1 MKAKFVLF
9 SLFIIFQLFSYAQQ
23 GFVFELEDKAG
34 ESLDAIAVVETN
46 EGDYL
51 LVNRVRQFGYSF
63 PKETRITK
71 ISSEGVLLDEISLNV
86 HDTIVILTD
95 LIPHPDIEDRYIGLG
110 IVGLENGESDRL
122 VVMQLNAVL
131 EINDFHTILI
141 PDIVRLGMF
150 TKFIVHSEDD
160 IVVASNYNPNN
171 SVISQPLFYAR
182 ITAQG
187 ELKELVLD
195 TYNPSLIGDFFLL
208 EDGINKKYGI
218 MRLGKAP
225 DGGDLLSVYEL
236 DAELNSRFMTYMPNV
251 YKEENGSYYSLHFGS
266 FNQTVR
272 PYLDEKFLTAVVV
285 YESWGAPSS
294 IDDRSPILF
303 RTGKDFVYDENES
316 IIFASKNDTIEYP
329 TYFSAFDFIDP
340 NHIFYSFHSNMNPGV
355 APCQLVP
362 SYIVINKLNA
372 DLEIQWQYYYG
383 RGEHY
388 IPKFTFATSD
398 GGCLI
403 TGCKYD
409 FNSQCKQDLFVIKL
423 NSEGLIGLDEEPELA
438 QAMVV
443 YPNPFHD
450 RINFLL
456 PPNTCTVSVYNSN
469 GMLVKTA
476 NGNSN
481 ELFLDDVPSGL
492 YIVVAQTTEGK
503 TVSKKIVKE

>member
-9 SLFIIFQLFSYAQQ
+9 SLLIIFQMFSYAQQ

-46 EGDYL
+46 ESDYL

-71 ISSEGVLLDEISLNV
+71 ISSEGVFLDEISLNV
-86 HDTIVILTD
+86 YDTIVILTD

-110 IVGLENGESDRL
+110 IVGLENGESDRI
-122 VVMQLNAVL
+122 VVMQLNANL
-131 EINDFHTILI
+131 ETDNFHTIHI
-141 PDIVRLGMF
+141 PDIVRLGTF

-171 SVISQPLFYAR
+171 SLLSQPLFYAR
-182 ITAQG
+182 ITVQG
-187 ELKELVLD
+187 ELKEFVLD
-195 TYNPSLIGDFFLL
+195 TNNPSLLGAFFLL
-208 EDGINKKYGI
+208 EDSINRKYGI
-218 MRLGKAP
+218 MRFTRDTNLG
-225 DGGDLLSVYEL
+225 DVLSVYEL
-236 DAELNSRFMTYMPNV
+236 DTELNSSFMTYIPHV
-251 YKEENGSYYSLHFGS
+251 YKEENGSYYSLLFS
-266 FNQTVR
+266 SPNQTVR
-272 PYLDEKFLTAVVV
+272 PYLNENFLTAVIVR
-285 YESWGAPSS
+285 ESWRTLST

-340 NHIFYSFHSNMNPGV
+340 NYIFYSFHSNMIPQD

-409 FNSQCKQDLFVIKL
+409 FNTQCKHDMFVIKL
-423 NSEGLIGLDEEPELA
+423 NSEGLIGLDEEPELV
-438 QAMVV
+438 QEMVV

-450 RINFLL
+450 RVQLLL
-456 PPNTCTVSVYNSN
+456 PPNTCRVSVYNSN
-469 GMLVKTA
+469 GMLIKTG
-476 NGNSN
+476 NGNCN
-481 ELFLDDVPSGL
+481 ELFLGDVPVGL
-492 YIVVAQTTEGK
+492 YIVTAQTVEGK
-503 TVSKKIVKE
+503 VYIQKVVKE